1 MSPNV
6 QWSLSDT
13 GGPTRSGS
21 GSGRTTIG
29 RLVECL
35 HAAIGRERAWVPSI
49 GSRRDNGDG

>member
-13 GGPTRSGS
+13 GSPTRSGS
-21 GSGRTTIG
+21 GRATIG
-29 RLVECL
+29 RLAECC
-35 HAAIGRERAWVPSI
+35 HATIGRERAWVPAI